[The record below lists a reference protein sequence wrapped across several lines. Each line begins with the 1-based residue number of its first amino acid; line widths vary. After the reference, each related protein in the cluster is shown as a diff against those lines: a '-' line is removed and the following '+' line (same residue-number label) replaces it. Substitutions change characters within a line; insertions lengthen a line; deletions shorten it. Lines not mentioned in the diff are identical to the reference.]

1 MGYSYLVSWLSS
13 RHPHWYEAS
22 CKLIRSADW
31 KITQSWE
38 GCTRVANVNEFK
50 CLNDGMQHA
59 ISILMASKS
68 FTNTELDIDSM
79 FSAIL
84 VLICFVH
91 WSTVGVQAEVFAMYS
106 LIDLEGKMDD
116 EDLEVEE

>member
-1 MGYSYLVSWLSS
+1 M
-13 RHPHWYEAS
+13 
-22 CKLIRSADW
+22 
-31 KITQSWE
+31 
-38 GCTRVANVNEFK
+38 
-50 CLNDGMQHA
+50 NDGMQHA